1 MPNVDG
7 KKFPY
12 TKEGM
17 KDAKEAANKKEKG
30 SDSKTQGMIR
40 KTISEGAAEMKREV
54 QKRALLK
61 KLRSKK
67 GY

>member
-1 MPNVDG
+1 MYG
-7 KKFPY
+7 KKDD
-12 TKEGM
+12 K
-17 KDAKEAANKKEKG
+17 KKEKG
-30 SDSKTQGMIR
+30 SDSKTQGMLR
-40 KTISEGAAEMKREV
+40 KTMSEGAAEMKREV